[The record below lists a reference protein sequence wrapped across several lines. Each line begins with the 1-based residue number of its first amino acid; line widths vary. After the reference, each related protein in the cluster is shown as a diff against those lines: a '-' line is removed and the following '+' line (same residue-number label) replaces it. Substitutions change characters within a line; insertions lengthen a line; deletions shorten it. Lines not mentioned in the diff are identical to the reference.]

1 MKVIIV
7 GASGIIGRKIDIAI
21 SESHEVVRV
30 GTTSGDIQCD
40 YTNADSVRE
49 MFGAVGPFDA
59 LVAVVGGDG
68 IFKKFEQ
75 AGADYRY
82 GFDRKFL
89 SQIRLVR
96 LGQAS
101 IRDNGSFTLTSGF
114 LSHYPNPASIAIGPL
129 NAAVD
134 TYVQNVA
141 PLMPRRIR
149 LNVVS
154 PRACCCTR
162 TTGLGTGHRRTMRT

>member
-7 GASGIIGRKIDIAI
+7 GASGTIGRKIDIAV
-21 SESHEVVRV
+21 SNNHEVVRI

-68 IFKKFEQ
+68 VFKKFEQ
-75 AGADYRY
+75 LDSADYRY

-89 SQIRLVR
+89 GQIRLVR

-114 LSHYPNPASIAIGPL
+114 LSQLSEPRPALRS
-129 NAAVD
+129 V
-134 TYVQNVA
+134 
-141 PLMPRRIR
+141 
-149 LNVVS
+149 
-154 PRACCCTR
+154 
-162 TTGLGTGHRRTMRT
+162 H